1 MTAREP
7 IAPDEALDF
16 IQGALWDTK
25 AALLTVHQ
33 LAAMGTVNGGAASA
47 ALLHDANARI
57 IDGLVPLLEA
67 AHAAAIRLG
76 RAS

>member
-7 IAPDEALDF
+7 ITPDEALDS
-16 IQGALWDTK
+16 IQGTLWDTK

-33 LAAMGTVNGGAASA
+33 LAALGTANVGAASA
-47 ALLHDANARI
+47 VRLHDAIARI
-57 IDGLVPLLEA
+57 VDGLVPLLED

-76 RAS
+76 RVS